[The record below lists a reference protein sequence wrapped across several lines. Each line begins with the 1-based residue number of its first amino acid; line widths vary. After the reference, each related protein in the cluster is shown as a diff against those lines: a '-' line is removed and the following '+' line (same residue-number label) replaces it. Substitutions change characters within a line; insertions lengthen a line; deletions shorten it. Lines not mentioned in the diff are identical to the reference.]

1 MEMEKYLY
9 KLKQNILFLNFV
21 NTEIYNVFIVKV
33 TIVLPPLNYS
43 TVKEM
48 AVPHLW
54 IVVKLH

>member
-1 MEMEKYLY
+1 MEKYLY

-33 TIVLPPLNYS
+33 TIVVPPLNYS